1 MSIKSIIK
9 RKKIHRLETQKSQ
22 MGSHRK
28 SRRHEKKAIRLLAA
42 AVLLLVIIVLVVLLV
57 QTRTYHKYTVI
68 NSQKNE
74 DTQSSGYADLGGCL
88 LKYTG
93 SGATLLNEK
102 DETVWKQEYTMDNP
116 FVDISET
123 TAVIYDKNGTL
134 MQIVNQQKSIGEV
147 TTNLPILKARVAKN
161 GTVAA
166 ILEDGEKTWI
176 NFYAPDGSIIAENQT
191 RIESPGYPV
200 DLDVSYNGK
209 LIMITYL
216 YIENGKTISY
226 IAYYNFGDEGQSEI
240 DNIVSGYNYDGIVP
254 QVAYLSDSISIAFR
268 EDGFSVYRGG
278 DVPKEK
284 VNKKI
289 DKEIVSTFY
298 NQEYIGVVYKSG
310 EKGKQYVMQVFDLT
324 GKERFSV
331 NFNIEYT
338 SIKIS
343 DDMIILNNESQVC
356 MYSLKGKLRFNS
368 VLDEGAIQTIFKTGS
383 NKYTLVTDSGI
394 KKIKLK

>member
-9 RKKIHRLETQKSQ
+9 RKKIHRLEAQKSQ
-22 MGSHRK
+22 VGFYKK
-28 SRRHEKKAIRLLAA
+28 SRLHKKKAIRLLAA
-42 AVLLLVIIVLVVLLV
+42 AVLLLVIIVLVVLLA
-57 QTRTYHKYTVI
+57 QTRTYHQYTVI

-74 DTQSSGYADLGGCL
+74 DTQSSGYADLGGYL

-134 MQIVNQQKSIGEV
+134 MQIVGQQKAIGEV

-161 GTVAA
+161 GTVVA

-216 YIENGKTISY
+216 YIENGKTTSY

-268 EDGFSVYRGG
+268 EDGFSVYRGE

-298 NQEYIGVVYKSG
+298 NQEYIGVIYKSG

-324 GKERFSV
+324 GKERFFV

-343 DDMIILNNESQVC
+343 EDMIILNNDSQVC

-368 VLDEGAIQTIFKTGS
+368 ALDEGAIQTIFKTGS

-394 KKIKLK
+394 KTIKLK